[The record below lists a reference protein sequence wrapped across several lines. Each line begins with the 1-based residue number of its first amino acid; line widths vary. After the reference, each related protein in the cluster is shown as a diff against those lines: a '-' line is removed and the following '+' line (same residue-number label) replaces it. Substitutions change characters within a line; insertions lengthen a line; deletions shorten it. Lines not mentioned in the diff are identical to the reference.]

1 MTKKSSSWGSNIID
15 FLGRSDGDAWKAD
28 DSAKRGKSSAEIR
41 SEDESQ
47 AAYASSFESDSA
59 SSRNKF
65 SRSTVVITAWAV
77 FVLLAAA
84 FQNRLEL
91 LTVQF
96 WTSTDG
102 VALLTQ
108 IVLPALVVFY
118 LRPLGSQMR
127 KLQSQSEQVR
137 YSVDRIADPEPDVSG
152 KIVSIRHAVR
162 QELAKLN
169 EQLDQSLS
177 RTGEIEAAVKREVGA
192 LESSFADNER
202 RMLGLVQELARQ
214 RETLVTATEQVQG
227 VVKGSREA
235 LQSELANM
243 ATQVLE
249 AGNYARGVVEEVNL
263 ELRTELSSQGA
274 KFTNTVRDVIDERV
288 RPLGT
293 MLSNQ
298 VQSINDLLR
307 DGSGGLLETFD
318 TQGQQLISNL
328 DAARGRLRDELESQS
343 RGVEQVVNRL
353 SSSIG
358 ISLDSSVN
366 RIESQISTASIE
378 LVGALDAGARQ
389 ASQRLVDVTDEAMNS
404 FDGRMVAMHQSAN
417 TQVGRLD
424 ELINDAAARLFPA
437 LNDHKTALERAL
449 ELEGALGQSTDR
461 LNEMLT
467 TKAGAL
473 AESISRIVRDFHVSV
488 GDQTKDVSD
497 SLVLKM
503 DRAVDALDE
512 GSRRFTSTLQNVQD
526 TVAVASDRLSITVA
540 EHNATVAQHVDQIE
554 NILSGGADRLDEQLV
569 QGVGAL
575 SAALEKGSSSIGQ
588 SFADSTLRVSDLL
601 AGSLSEADSAF
612 QTRLG
617 QFQLAATQNQER
629 LNASFDTSLRSVAE
643 LIEGGEESLV
653 SAAKEARLRMEA
665 TTERFGG
672 ALSDMWQKF
681 SSELGRFAER
691 AREHISQSGSQNV
704 ADLEAR
710 VMAIAA
716 TMQDKVNSIYGGLD
730 ARTREFEA
738 NISQFGSNIDTQ
750 TSRLHR
756 VINQKT
762 EVFEQGMEQGIGRLD
777 ANIAGHLQ
785 RAVESLEKFLKSE
798 EATFDRQYAEL
809 SRTLS
814 DQTESLAL
822 QFGSS
827 QSALDLRAA
836 KLAASVAQFDAT
848 IEQQVSR
855 LDKQLLE
862 RSVRLEDNL
871 KSGIDTIGSA
881 LSGHIDRSDSLR
893 ISFLK
898 EGQNSFERQLE
909 VLTRTLDSRT
919 EILDSIMRT
928 RGADFTDQ
936 LHVSSREFEEELT
949 KTSRALETLFRSGST
964 ELGEVLVRQAD
975 NMQTMLKGVVEQS
988 SAKVDQRITDIDAR
1002 LSATSGR
1009 LGQVLESGAHEL
1021 LTSLAEQTNLLEETL
1036 STGAKKVTASLSK
1049 ETTRLT
1055 ERISESG
1062 SSLEAQLR
1070 EQVGAAATV
1079 LSDGGE
1085 KIAKAV
1091 KSATIEID
1099 AGVAEGVTSVR
1110 TSMDKSIAAA
1120 SVALQS
1126 GIDQTQRQIDT
1137 GIEELLT
1144 RLSQHEKKAI
1154 GRMESAAANVGD
1166 TTRKAAELA
1175 ADRLVTVNGALV
1187 QVLSALGTTRPTGRK
1202 SKSEV
1207 LDAAE

>member
-1 MTKKSSSWGSNIID
+1 
-15 FLGRSDGDAWKAD
+15 
-28 DSAKRGKSSAEIR
+28 
-41 SEDESQ
+41 
-47 AAYASSFESDSA
+47 
-59 SSRNKF
+59 
-65 SRSTVVITAWAV
+65 
-77 FVLLAAA
+77 
-84 FQNRLEL
+84 
-91 LTVQF
+91 
-96 WTSTDG
+96 
-102 VALLTQ
+102 
-108 IVLPALVVFY
+108 
-118 LRPLGSQMR
+118 
-127 KLQSQSEQVR
+127 
-137 YSVDRIADPEPDVSG
+137 
-152 KIVSIRHAVR
+152 
-162 QELAKLN
+162 
-169 EQLDQSLS
+169 
-177 RTGEIEAAVKREVGA
+177 
-192 LESSFADNER
+192 
-202 RMLGLVQELARQ
+202 
-214 RETLVTATEQVQG
+214 
-227 VVKGSREA
+227 
-235 LQSELANM
+235 
-243 ATQVLE
+243 
-249 AGNYARGVVEEVNL
+249 
-263 ELRTELSSQGA
+263 
-274 KFTNTVRDVIDERV
+274 
-288 RPLGT
+288 
-293 MLSNQ
+293 
-298 VQSINDLLR
+298 
-307 DGSGGLLETFD
+307 
-318 TQGQQLISNL
+318 
-328 DAARGRLRDELESQS
+328 
-343 RGVEQVVNRL
+343 
-353 SSSIG
+353 
-358 ISLDSSVN
+358 
-366 RIESQISTASIE
+366 
-378 LVGALDAGARQ
+378 
-389 ASQRLVDVTDEAMNS
+389 
-404 FDGRMVAMHQSAN
+404 
-417 TQVGRLD
+417 
-424 ELINDAAARLFPA
+424 
-437 LNDHKTALERAL
+437 
-449 ELEGALGQSTDR
+449 
-461 LNEMLT
+461 
-467 TKAGAL
+467 
-473 AESISRIVRDFHVSV
+473 
-488 GDQTKDVSD
+488 
-497 SLVLKM
+497 
-503 DRAVDALDE
+503 
-512 GSRRFTSTLQNVQD
+512 
-526 TVAVASDRLSITVA
+526 
-540 EHNATVAQHVDQIE
+540 
-554 NILSGGADRLDEQLV
+554 
-569 QGVGAL
+569 
-575 SAALEKGSSSIGQ
+575 
-588 SFADSTLRVSDLL
+588 
-601 AGSLSEADSAF
+601 
-612 QTRLG
+612 
-617 QFQLAATQNQER
+617 
-629 LNASFDTSLRSVAE
+629 
-643 LIEGGEESLV
+643 
-653 SAAKEARLRMEA
+653 
-665 TTERFGG
+665 
-672 ALSDMWQKF
+672 
-681 SSELGRFAER
+681 
-691 AREHISQSGSQNV
+691 
-704 ADLEAR
+704 
-710 VMAIAA
+710 
-716 TMQDKVNSIYGGLD
+716 
-730 ARTREFEA
+730 
-738 NISQFGSNIDTQ
+738 
-750 TSRLHR
+750 
-756 VINQKT
+756 
-762 EVFEQGMEQGIGRLD
+762 
-777 ANIAGHLQ
+777 
-785 RAVESLEKFLKSE
+785 VESLEKFLKSE

-855 LDKQLLE
+855 LDKQILE

-893 ISFLK
+893 INFLK
-898 EGQNSFERQLE
+898 EGHNSFERQLE

-975 NMQTMLKGVVEQS
+975 NMQTTLKGVVEQS

-1002 LSATSGR
+1002 LSAASGR

-1091 KSATIEID
+1091 KSATVEID